1 MDLDDYEVPTSSAP
15 SRVSKFAPKSSKFK
29 PKPKSQPKP
38 EPKPEPQPEPQPS
51 KPEPLDLLPKKDEDD
66 AVPLAD
72 ATVKIDVEEPKH
84 ESQERGEPMDVD
96 IAEEVVVEE
105 EEEEAEEDEED
116 VVVREIDV
124 FFCPSIDADAQLYVF
139 QHPLRPSWRPY
150 DLDEQCEEVRVKPG
164 TKEVEVDLPVDINS
178 SNIDKDAATKLS
190 FKKQTLSTSWKP
202 PCANGYAVGLLMGDK
217 LHLHPVDAIVQL
229 RPSLQHLNTGGSKK
243 KSVIPTGAN
252 ATVKIEGSIE
262 EKSVAKSKK
271 QAESSIEQKSDG
283 DECWVPLKYHSCKS
297 DISSKYLQQMVVQE
311 SSPMNFTMSSY
322 DYVATLCPGGNN
334 NVLPKGP
341 SKSSLL
347 LLPPEVRLTELLTK
361 GRPLHRFSAIKHYAP
376 EYSEEE
382 LLEFLQKHATLLW
395 GLWTAKSALLYPQ
408 GGVETL
414 ARDFVLVLFSKKLTV
429 HSSDVSVG
437 GGLGKHIKNF
447 LKIFGSERSD
457 PLKSGAQPTI
467 YWKFSEVPDES
478 FKKHHP
484 NIVEKQEEVLK
495 CLEQQVS
502 DVASNVGKRKIGR
515 NIVAD
520 HRENTKLGKSANSD
534 QPVTSVGGVPPGK
547 MTMSNEIQH
556 ALPIALKKIFQNHKV
571 CSFQMICQGL
581 REMAVSNS
589 ILPKADSKVVLDAIS
604 SLDASPDELKSVIS
618 EVAYSINGSYVL
630 KSSPDEPFRDVV
642 LNWFR
647 GGGANGRLKKAEI
660 LESAR
665 RKLNREVTNLEYSKV
680 MNELCVSKGSYWVMK
695 SGDGSKP

>member
-1 MDLDDYEVPTSSAP
+1 MDLDDYEVPTTAP

-29 PKPKSQPKP
+29 PKPKS
-38 EPKPEPQPEPQPS
+38 EPKPELQPEPQPQPS
-51 KPEPLDLLPKKDEDD
+51 KPEPLDLLPKKDELD
-66 AVPLAD
+66 AD
-72 ATVKIDVEEPKH
+72 SYVKIDVEEPKH
-84 ESQERGEPMDVD
+84 ESQQRAEPMDVD
-96 IAEEVVVEE
+96 SADKEVDEEVVEE
-105 EEEEAEEDEED
+105 EEEEEEEDT
-116 VVVREIDV
+116 VIREIDV
-124 FFCPSIDADAQLYVF
+124 LLSPSFDADAQLYVF
-139 QHPLRPSWRPY
+139 QYPLRASWRPY

-164 TKEVEVDLPVDINS
+164 TKEVEVDLPIDMNS
-178 SNIDKDAATKLS
+178 SNIDKDFATKLN
-190 FKKQTLSTSWKP
+190 FKKRILSTSWKP
-202 PCANGYAVGLLMGDK
+202 PSANGYAVGLLMGDM
-217 LHLHPVDAIVQL
+217 LHLHPVDAVVQL
-229 RPSLQHLNTGGSKK
+229 RPSFQHLNSGGSKK

-262 EKSVAKSKK
+262 EKSVVKSKK
-271 QAESSIEQKSDG
+271 QVESSIEQKSDG

-297 DISSKYLQQMVVQE
+297 DLSSKYLQQMVVQE
-311 SSPMNFTMSSY
+311 RSPINFTMSPV
-322 DYVATLCPGGNN
+322 DYVTTLCPGVSN
-334 NVLPKGP
+334 NVSSKGP
-341 SKSSLL
+341 SKRSLL
-347 LLPPEVRLTELLTK
+347 LLPPEVRLKELLVK
-361 GRPLHRFSAIKHYAP
+361 GRPLHRFSAIKHFAP

-395 GLWTAKSALLYPQ
+395 GLWTPKSALLYPQ

-429 HSSDVSVG
+429 YSSDVNVG

-447 LKIFGSERSD
+447 LKIFGLERID

-467 YWKFSEVPDES
+467 YWKFSEVPDEP
-478 FKKHHP
+478 FKKLHP
-484 NIVEKQEEVLK
+484 DIVEKQEEVLK
-495 CLEQQVS
+495 CLEHQVFE
-502 DVASNVGKRKIGR
+502 VASNVGKRKIGR
-515 NIVAD
+515 NVVAD

-556 ALPIALKKIFQNHKV
+556 ALPIAIKKIFQNHKV

-604 SLDASPDELKSVIS
+604 SLDASPDELKSVIG
-618 EVAYSINGSYVL
+618 EVACSVCGSYVL

-642 LNWFR
+642 INWFR
-647 GGGANGRLKKAEI
+647 GGGPRVKKSEI
-660 LESAR
+660 IEAAR

-680 MNELCVSKGSYWVMK
+680 MNELCVSKGSHWVMK